1 MSSAKLFS
9 REDTKLVKGFAI
21 LLMLY
26 HHLFAFPNRIQDGS
40 SYISLFSVLGID
52 SAELLGLFGKMCVAL
67 FLFWADMAHGCRT
80 RPRGKSLPPSIKMM
94 IHRKIALFPIL
105 R

>member
-1 MSSAKLFS
+1 MSSAKLFR

-67 FLFWADMAHGCRT
+67 FLFLGGYGTWVSYQA
-80 RPRGKSLPPSIKMM
+80 K
-94 IHRKIALFPIL
+94 RKKLAAGD
-105 R
+105 